1 MQKAENIKIKSIEK
15 NDSLRAILDSSL
27 DGIMAF
33 ESYYDENGQIIDFIF
48 TLANKEACNIINMKE
63 EDLLGKRL
71 SETLS
76 GNFIPLPSLHN
87 QTLFENYKEVVLTGK
102 SKTFEF
108 YFDSNGIKDWFKNK
122 SVKLNNGFVCT
133 FAIVTKEKY
142 FQEKLKE
149 EVETQIQKQTKQE
162 QIIIQQSKMA
172 ALGEMIGAIAHNWR
186 QPLNTVSLLTVTI
199 SERLKTIKLS
209 KEQKEYFERWVVKVN
224 KQLKFMSQTIDD
236 FKNFYKPNE
245 DYKEIELKNVI
256 KKLISLLDLQFNI
269 YNIKIKIDIPNNI
282 SLICLEN
289 QLQQALLNILLN
301 SKDAILSNNIENG
314 QILISARKRD
324 SFICL
329 HIQDNGGGIKDNSI
343 LERIFE
349 PYFTTKTHDNG
360 TGIGLYMTKIII
372 EQNLGGSIE
381 VQNLEEGLEFIIC
394 LPL

>member
-1 MQKAENIKIKSIEK
+1 MQKAENAKIKSIEK

-63 EDLLGKRL
+63 EDLLGKPL
-71 SETLS
+71 SKTLS
-76 GNFIPLPSLHN
+76 GNFIPLASLNN

-102 SKTFEF
+102 SKTLEF
-108 YFDSNGIKDWFKNK
+108 YFDNNGIKDWFKNK
-122 SVKLNNGFVCT
+122 SVKLNDGFVCT

-199 SERLKTIKLS
+199 TEKLKAIKLS
-209 KEQKEYFERWVVKVN
+209 KEQKEYFERWVAKVN

-245 DYKEIELKNVI
+245 NYKEIELKNVI
-256 KKLISLLDLQFNI
+256 KKLVSLIELQFNI
-269 YNIKIKIDIPNNI
+269 YDIKIKIDIPNDI
-282 SLICLEN
+282 SFICLEN
-289 QLQQALLNILLN
+289 QLLQALLNILLN
-301 SKDAILSNNIENG
+301 SKDAILSNSIENG
-314 QILISARKRD
+314 QVIISAKKQD

-329 HIQDNGGGIKDNSI
+329 HIKDNGGGIKDNSI

-381 VQNLEEGLEFIIC
+381 VQNIEEGLEFIIC